1 MRLPGDARVSRWSAL
16 SPTRCLKALL
26 LAVGSE
32 LARAV
37 CQSAS
42 KLADLRNSEF
52 LGVPLKRLGD
62 KPLHL
67 LSIWILAV
75 ATSVSKWRRGIPLA
89 HARGYGRIGGLT
101 AVLCLVAGCKSPLA
115 REPLNLDTAK
125 AAVVQYYESG
135 NYERA
140 MAAVAAKARDWI
152 EQYAAHRRPDERL
165 AVVFDIDDTLLSNYP
180 HIHSIGFGY
189 IPSDWEAWIA
199 RGEAPAIKPMRE
211 LFLAARH
218 LGCDVFLIT
227 DREEPSERAATE
239 ANLRREG
246 LGDYTRLIMQPAG
259 GPKPSV
265 SDRKTAARRALYR
278 EGYTIIANLGDQESD
293 LRGGYE
299 ERSFKL
305 PDPLYLME

>member
-1 MRLPGDARVSRWSAL
+1 MRLPCDARGSRWSAL

-42 KLADLRNSEF
+42 KLADLQNPEF
-52 LGVPLKRLGD
+52 VGVPLKRLGD
-62 KPLHL
+62 KPLHPFAVRVGVLAAL
-67 LSIWILAV
+67 LCAL
-75 ATSVSKWRRGIPLA
+75 
-89 HARGYGRIGGLT
+89 
-101 AVLCLVAGCKSPLA
+101 AGCESPRA

-125 AAVVQYYESG
+125 AAVVRYYESG
-135 NYERA
+135 SYERA
-140 MAAVAAKARDWI
+140 VAAVAADARDWI

-189 IPSDWEAWIA
+189 IPSNWDAWVA

-211 LFLAARH
+211 LFLMARH

-227 DREEPSERAATE
+227 DREDPSDRAVTE

-246 LGDYTRLIMQPAG
+246 LGDYTRLIMRPDDGQ
-259 GPKPSV
+259 KLSV

-278 EGYTIIANLGDQESD
+278 EGYTIVANLGDQESD
-293 LRGGYE
+293 LRGGYAE
-299 ERSFKL
+299 HIFKL
-305 PDPLYLME
+305 PDPLYLIE